1 MERELMHSQSYEAPT
16 HDAGGTVMS
25 RPALGAFTGFVQESP
40 AEAGPT
46 RSGRSLLP
54 VGPASAGLLRL
65 VLLIVLLI
73 GSWPALAQTPVGT
86 TIQNIATVTYGDS
99 ANRTSIASNAVSAV
113 VTNAPTLSS
122 LAILRAV
129 TAGPG
134 MPVQVNATQCR
145 SASGVSTLPAPRNA
159 AGEELDLAGVVTLSG
174 TASLHGGEAAFL
186 QLTDADRNLDATV
199 IDTVELRVSTPAG
212 DRETLYLAETGVD
225 TGVFAGYI
233 QTRAAS
239 AAAGNCVLEVARNA
253 SISSIY
259 VDPVDASDTSNA
271 SALVD
276 PYGLVFDSATGAP
289 IDGARVRL
297 VDASSGAAATVY
309 GDDGVSRYPSEMV
322 TGSAVTDDGGSS
334 GRLRH
339 ELGVLPPGDV
349 RNCLAAVAGL
359 DSPFRD
365 LLQYRFGDGDG
376 PAHDEDEDHDVL
388 ELPEQDSQLAF
399 PWCSAEGVGS
409 VLFNEAGNRFGTQS
423 GR

>member
-1 MERELMHSQSYEAPT
+1 M
-16 HDAGGTVMS
+16 
-25 RPALGAFTGFVQESP
+25 
-40 AEAGPT
+40 
-46 RSGRSLLP
+46 
-54 VGPASAGLLRL
+54 
-65 VLLIVLLI
+65 
-73 GSWPALAQTPVGT
+73 
-86 TIQNIATVTYGDS
+86 
-99 ANRTSIASNAVSAV
+99 
-113 VTNAPTLSS
+113 
-122 LAILRAV
+122 
-129 TAGPG
+129 
-134 MPVQVNATQCR
+134 
-145 SASGVSTLPAPRNA
+145 
-159 AGEELDLAGVVTLSG
+159 DLAGVVTLSG

-289 IDGARVRL
+289 IDGTRVRL

-322 TGSAVTDDGGSS
+322 TGSAVTDDGGTVYTMPAGVFRFPLVAPGTYRLEVDAPAGHAFPSALSS
-334 GRLRH
+334 ADLAATPGGPYRLQDGSFGRTFTVEAGPTVAIDVPVDAAATQLFARKTTMTTVAAVGDFVQYTLSIENTATNAAIASVNIVDRLPAGARYRTGSTRIGNEVGADPQISPDGRTLTFTHGRLGGGEHRKAIGGEIAISGGHGTRTPCRDDGRKRRH
-339 ELGVLPPGDV
+339 PG
-349 RNCLAAVAGL
+349 
-359 DSPFRD
+359 P
-365 LLQYRFGDGDG
+365 
-376 PAHDEDEDHDVL
+376 
-388 ELPEQDSQLAF
+388 
-399 PWCSAEGVGS
+399 
-409 VLFNEAGNRFGTQS
+409 
-423 GR
+423 